1 VAAVVLLAAAPAV
14 AQQGSSS
21 AARRN
26 TNTGDHDGA
35 GDFYRMIRDVIT
47 SMTGGTRGK
56 LLDFFETVEL
66 WDAEAELDRLVGN
79 PWELHDST
87 DYKLRLLPLRLA
99 FPTYG
104 RLTDQMTGLDDRRG
118 LRIQNLGVDE
128 VDQLAVTFAPSP
140 DVGLQD
146 LTGSLLGSFSVREF
160 ADLSIFTLS
169 HQPFFPQT
177 EEGWHDLEHRLARGK
192 VAVLGSVIGVGA
204 LFNAGSFSTSG
215 GIAGSAR
222 SGFGLGWYGGIRR
235 LGMQL
240 SPQLRGGLTTRAP
253 GVEMAIGLREQIR
266 PSSDERRRSIEVAVR
281 EGWLNRLSRPT
292 GWDAFL
298 EGALRQVIAAE
309 PQYRDER
316 LTGRLGIFARREGTP
331 GVGHLVFRQSAEL
344 ESDFT
349 SSARFVFGVGLEHP
363 HSGLTTLV
371 QTSRTAVVTEQG
383 RTHENRVG
391 LFVAGT
397 VEPPNRSF
405 LDAMHASARAVRE
418 QWEAVRQSP
427 LAEQELRVAAL
438 ASALASY
445 LEARQVAYSLLHWD
459 RSPGDVHGPLD
470 AEILLAARHLV
481 STEFEELAARLQE
494 LSRRLQA
501 SSRRV
506 DELRDSLMRERDAP
520 RLAEA
525 YQAELDAVERV
536 RRQEAERASD
546 TLAAYRHYRTEMA
559 RIAATTASARTELDP
574 VPPVELRRLAA
585 LSTPPLF

>member
-1 VAAVVLLAAAPAV
+1 VAAALLLAAAPAA
-14 AQQGSSS
+14 AQEST
-21 AARRN
+21 APRRN

-35 GDFYRMIRDVIT
+35 GDFYRMVREAIEGL
-47 SMTGGTRGK
+47 TGGTRGK

-66 WDAEAELDRLVGN
+66 WDAESELDRLVGN

-87 DYKLRLLPLRLA
+87 DFKLRLLPLRLA

-128 VDQLAVTFAPSP
+128 VDDLAVTFAPRP

-146 LTGSLLGSFSVREF
+146 LTGTLLGSFSVREF
-160 ADLSIFTLS
+160 ADLSVFTLS

-177 EEGWHDLEHRLARGK
+177 DEGWHDLRHRIARGK
-192 VAVLGSVIGVGA
+192 VAVLGTAIGVGA

-215 GIAGSAR
+215 KIAGDAR
-222 SGFGLGWYGGIRR
+222 GEFGLGWYGGIRR
-235 LGMQL
+235 LGFEF
-240 SPQLRGGLTTRAP
+240 SPQLRGGITTRAP
-253 GVEMAIGLREQIR
+253 GVEMALGLREQVR

-292 GWDAFL
+292 GWDAFV
-298 EGALRQVIAAE
+298 EGALREVIAAE
-309 PQYRDER
+309 PKYRDER
-316 LTGRLGIFARREGTP
+316 ITGRLGIFARREGTP
-331 GVGHLVFRQSAEL
+331 GMGHLIFRQSAEL

-349 SSARFVFGVGLEHP
+349 STARFVFGVGLEHP

-371 QTSRTAVVTEQG
+371 QTSRTAVMTERG
-383 RTHENRVG
+383 RTHESRVG

-405 LDAMHASARAVRE
+405 LDAMHASGRVVRE
-418 QWEAVRQSP
+418 QWEAVQQSP
-427 LAEQELRVAAL
+427 LPERELRVAAL

-445 LEARQVAYSLLHWD
+445 LEARSVAYSLLHWS
-459 RSPGDVHGPLD
+459 RSPGDVHGPVD
-470 AEILLAARHLV
+470 AEILLGAHHLV
-481 STEFEELAARLQE
+481 TTHFETLAARLQQMSHRLE
-494 LSRRLQA
+494 ASTRRA
-501 SSRRV
+501 
-506 DELRDSLMRERDAP
+506 DDLRDSLAHEQDAP
-520 RLAEA
+520 RLAAA
-525 YQAELDAVERV
+525 YQAELDAVEGV

-546 TLAAYRHYRTEMA
+546 TLAAYRHYRTAMA
-559 RIAATTASARTELDP
+559 RIAAVSPGAAAELDP
-574 VPPVELRRLAA
+574 VPAVELRRLAA